1 MTSGS
6 RRCVDIGSAHGANN
20 DAIAAGCAFD
30 RDIRKTLPEVCGF
43 ATVSEDGSPYCV
55 PLLYIWADNRV
66 FLHGTSARGHLQAN
80 VAREPRVCFELDD
93 VDEVFDYGRFECDSG
108 LAYRS
113 VIAFGRIR
121 IADDTAT
128 KQRFC
133 ERLME
138 KYGKPNSIRPKNF
151 FPRLDVIT
159 VYVMTIERMT
169 GKERLLPEL
178 SEQWPTKDRTRTP
191 DARP

>member
-1 MTSGS
+1 MSAPPLRRADVAMTDEQML
-6 RRCVDIGSAHGANN
+6 RAL
-20 DAIAAGCAFD
+20 D
-30 RDIRKTLPEVCGF
+30 RGF
-43 ATVSEDGSPYCV
+43 VGRLATVSEDGSPYCV

-66 FLHGTSARGHLQAN
+66 FLHGTSAGGHLQAN

-93 VDEVFDYGRFECDSG
+93 ADEVFDYGRFECDSG

-178 SEQWPTKDRTRTP
+178 SEQWPAKDRTRTP
-191 DARP
+191 NARP